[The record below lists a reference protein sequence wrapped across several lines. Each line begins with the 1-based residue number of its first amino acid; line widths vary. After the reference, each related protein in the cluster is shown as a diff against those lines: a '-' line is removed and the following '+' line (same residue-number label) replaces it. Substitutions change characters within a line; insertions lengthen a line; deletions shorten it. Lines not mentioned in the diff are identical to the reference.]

1 MTAEMGTGCRLR
13 PKVSI
18 VVPIYN
24 NEGTVREALSSLTC
38 QTYDNIE
45 IVAVNDGST
54 DASPRIIREEA
65 ERDQRIF
72 FYSKENGGAASARN
86 YGLERVTGD
95 YVMFL
100 DADDIL
106 LPRAV
111 ETLLSAASEGKYDIV
126 SAGLEVF
133 GAEKAFFL
141 PSVEGEV
148 LLPSAS
154 LGSPKRDSKG
164 CEKGTSDAPDGSFEN
179 ARGKEL
185 IHLIFSGADRAVL
198 NFAVKLYRRDVI
210 AREHVTFPLIV
221 TGEDTVFAARCLLSA
236 EKILFLKDAFYRYRK
251 RDSSATSRSM
261 GAMERLSLSDAF
273 FLEMEA
279 LAAEDGRA
287 QSALFDRRL
296 LALYDFAMGI
306 SSDSNFSRRRKLAE
320 LEILSQRSEY
330 LADRKKVPV
339 KARICAALLR
349 HKRCSLCLGFC
360 RTVRLVKRVAGR

>member
-1 MTAEMGTGCRLR
+1 MTAKMGTGCHLP

-54 DASPRIIREEA
+54 DASPRIIREESK
-65 ERDQRIF
+65 RDSRIRF
-72 FYSKENGGAASARN
+72 FSKENGGAASARN

-95 YVMFL
+95 YIMFL
-100 DADDIL
+100 DADDLL
-106 LPRAV
+106 LPKAV

-133 GAEKAFFL
+133 GAEKALFL

-148 LLPSAS
+148 HGPSAQS
-154 LGSPKRDSKG
+154 KSPKMGFDV
-164 CEKGTSDAPDGSFEN
+164 CERGTSDGADGTFERKR
-179 ARGKEL
+179 AKEL
-185 IHLIFSGADRAVL
+185 FHLIFSGTDRAVL

-210 AREHVTFPLIV
+210 EREGITFPLIV

-236 EKILFLKDAFYRYRK
+236 ERILFLKDAFYRYRK
-251 RDSSATSRSM
+251 GDGSATSRSM
-261 GAMERLSLSDAF
+261 GASERLSLSDAF
-273 FLEMEA
+273 FTEMEA
-279 LAAEDGRA
+279 LASGDDGA
-287 QSALFDRRL
+287 LSALFDRRL

-306 SSDSNFSRRRKLAE
+306 SADSNFRRERKLAE
-320 LEILSQRSEY
+320 LELLSQRSEY
-330 LADRKKVPV
+330 LTDRKKVPV

-349 HKRCSLCLGFC
+349 HEKCSLCLGFC
-360 RTVRLVKRVAGR
+360 RTVRLVKRALGR

>member
-1 MTAEMGTGCRLR
+1 MTAEMGTGCRLP

-54 DASPRIIREEA
+54 DASPCIIREEA
-65 ERDQRIF
+65 ERDPRILF
-72 FYSKENGGAASARN
+72 FSKENGGAASARN

-106 LPRAV
+106 LPKAV

-126 SAGLEVF
+126 SAGLAVF
-133 GAEKAFFL
+133 GAEKALFL
-141 PSVEGEV
+141 PSIEGEV
-148 LLPSAS
+148 LGPVSRLKSAKN
-154 LGSPKRDSKG
+154 GSEG
-164 CEKGTSDAPDGSFEN
+164 CERGDSLKADGSFEN
-179 ARGKEL
+179 ERAREL
-185 IHLIFSGADRAVL
+185 LKLIFSGADRAVL

-210 AREHVTFPLIV
+210 ARERITFPLIV

-236 EKILFLKDAFYRYRK
+236 ERILFLKDAFYRYRK
-251 RDSSATSRSM
+251 GDGSATSRSM
-261 GAMERLSLSDAF
+261 GALERLSLSDAF

-279 LAAEDGRA
+279 VAAGDETA
-287 QSALFDRRL
+287 LSALSDRRL
-296 LALYDFAMGI
+296 FALYDFAMGI
-306 SSDSNFSRRRKLAE
+306 SSDPSFRRKRKLAE
-320 LEILSQRSEY
+320 FEILSQRGEY
-330 LADRKKVPV
+330 LADRKNVPA

-349 HKRCSLCLGFC
+349 RKKCSLCLGFC
-360 RTVRLVKRVAGR
+360 RTVRLVKRLAVR